1 MVFITQGT
9 LRQYIE
15 KHGRMELS
23 HVRKYTR
30 QILEGVAHLH
40 ENNFVHRDIKGDN
53 ILLDSEGNIKLA
65 DFGCSKTLE
74 VYISIG
80 NSFFR
85 NATIHAFY
93 VCMVNF
99 YNNSLWNFCCT
110 VECMM

>member
-1 MVFITQGT
+1 
-9 LRQYIE
+9 
-15 KHGRMELS
+15 MELS

-74 VYISIG
+74 NIDIDGKMSHEQG
-80 NSFFR
+80 
-85 NATIHAFY
+85 TICWRAPETVKTTEDALQY
-93 VCMVNF
+93 VF
-99 YNNSLWNFCCT
+99 ESDIW
-110 VECMM
+110 